1 MKIPGLSFSWKRA
14 LGITQVKQKI
24 ALQQAY
30 LTQQIASIKQQLIHF
45 VRSTI
50 KCKRN
55 MKRYHWLLLLNVTII
70 TLLLTGCSNHK
81 MKINGVDIRNGY
93 ETVKQELMKQPG
105 VKLHDEDTPIVPIG
119 SYDFALLPSYG
130 DNILMRSTDSLSY
143 EGFKSIVNHYSE
155 EYGIE
160 PIIEGRDKF
169 MQLESKGS
177 DQLFDYNS
185 NTHAFYKIIAQ
196 ATDYGD
202 GALFEIDK
210 YNYIFVVYT
219 SNWRSY
225 HVNILFFVL

>member
-1 MKIPGLSFSWKRA
+1 MKIPGLTFSWKRA
-14 LGITQVKQKI
+14 IGITQAKKKSLV
-24 ALQQAY
+24 QQAY

-93 ETVKQELMKQPG
+93 ETVKQELIAQG
-105 VKLHDEDTPIVPIG
+105 RELHNEDSPIVAIG
-119 SYDFALLPSYG
+119 AYDFVLSPNHRV
-130 DNILMRSTDSLSY
+130 NILLRSIDSLSY
-143 EGFKSIVNHYSE
+143 EGYKHIVNHYSE
-155 EYGIE
+155 EYGVT

-196 ATDYGD
+196 VTDYGE

-210 YNYIFVVYT
+210 YNYIFVGYT
-219 SNWRSY
+219 SNWNTY
-225 HVNILFFVL
+225 HVHVLYFVL